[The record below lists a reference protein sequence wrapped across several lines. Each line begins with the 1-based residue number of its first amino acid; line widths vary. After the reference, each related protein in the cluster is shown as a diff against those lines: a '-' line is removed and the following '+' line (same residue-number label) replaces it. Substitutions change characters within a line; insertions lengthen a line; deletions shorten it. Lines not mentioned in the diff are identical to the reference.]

1 MLHQVCKSP
10 YISIIIAT
18 AQMGLLNSLMAYIY
32 PENAMKLNEGRIRT
46 RAQRLVLCIKN
57 AQYKLKDESQ
67 RNEAELVKQM
77 KQDYHIR
84 SREGERAR
92 MVSIIKNG
100 EKLKGRNRLIQPTMQ
115 SSTVSTPFKF
125 QPTP

>member
-1 MLHQVCKSP
+1 
-10 YISIIIAT
+10 
-18 AQMGLLNSLMAYIY
+18 
-32 PENAMKLNEGRIRT
+32 MKLNEGRIRT